1 MRLPSDSSIEAPLK
15 PAKLCMGVRREAA
28 TSAAAD
34 LLFNALG
41 LD

>member
-28 TSAAAD
+28 TSAAD